1 MTTAI
6 GTTTIT
12 GPDIAADADAV
23 IADTNVELARLAE
36 EFGVRGCGVLPTQG
50 SPSDADSRAAYAAY
64 GRAGLIGMHWPVRFG
79 GRGLDPLVTFAVE
92 EQMGYHWLPMSSY
105 LLSVKTIG
113 NALLQYAGDD
123 MCARFIPGIAS
134 GDLIFCQGFSEPEA
148 GSDLGSLRTVARR
161 DGDRYIVNGRKIW
174 TSSAEVSDWVYLA
187 ARTGTPD
194 SRHRG
199 LSVFLVDITTPGI
212 VVDVHRTLGG
222 GTLGELTL
230 TDVAVPA
237 DQLVGAE
244 NAGWQ
249 ILMGTLDYER
259 VTSEKV
265 GVMLRLLD
273 GLEAVVTDRPGRDT
287 LNRLRGDVHIARE
300 HGRRATMRL
309 AAGADASAES
319 SMAKLSI
326 AVLMQ
331 ELATVAVDL
340 VGPRALVEH
349 GPGAVLDGK
358 LAAFA
363 RAAVATTIAG
373 GVSDIQRKNIS
384 RRRIGAGA

>member
-1 MTTAI
+1 M
-6 GTTTIT
+6 TIT
-12 GPDIAADADAV
+12 AEPTHTGTQT
-23 IADTNVELARLAE
+23 ADTIKRLAE
-36 EFGVRGCGVLPTQG
+36 EFSVLGCGAPPTQG
-50 SPSDADSRAAYAAY
+50 SPSDADSREAYHAY
-64 GRAGLIGMHWPVRFG
+64 GKAGLIGLHWPVRFG
-79 GRGLDPLVTFAVE
+79 GGGQDAMATFATE
-92 EQMGYHWLPMSSY
+92 EQMGYQWLPMSSY

-113 NALLQYAGDD
+113 NALLQYASEE
-123 MCARFIPGIAS
+123 MCAEFVPKIAS
-134 GDLIFCQGFSEPEA
+134 GEMIFCQGFSEPEA
-148 GSDLGSLRTVARR
+148 GTDLGSLRTTARR

-174 TSSAEVSDWVYLA
+174 TSSAEHADWVYLA
-187 ARTGTPD
+187 VRTGSTE

-212 VVDVHRTLGG
+212 IVDVHKTLGG

-237 DQLVGAE
+237 DQVVGE
-244 NAGWQ
+244 IDGGWQ

-273 GLEAVVTDRPGRDT
+273 EIDPLVTDIRGRQT
-287 LNRLRGDVHIARE
+287 LARLRGDAHIARE
-300 HGRRATMRL
+300 HGRRATERL
-309 AAGADASAES
+309 AAGVDASAES

-326 AVLMQ
+326 ALLMQ
-331 ELATVAVDL
+331 ELAATAVDL
-340 VGPRALVEH
+340 VGPRALIES

-384 RRRIGAGA
+384 RRRISA

>member
-1 MTTAI
+1 MTTTVEP
-6 GTTTIT
+6 TTT
-12 GPDIAADADAV
+12 DAATLQTTAREV
-23 IADTNVELARLAE
+23 ARLAAD
-36 EFGVRGCGVLPTQG
+36 FDVRGCGAPAVQG
-50 SPSDADSRAAYAAY
+50 SPSDADSRAAYTAY
-64 GRAGLIGMHWPVRFG
+64 GHAGLIGMHWPVKFG
-79 GRGLDPLVTFAVE
+79 GGGHDPLVTFAVE

-113 NALLQYAGDD
+113 NALLQYAGEA
-123 MCARFIPGIAS
+123 MCAAFIPRIAS
-134 GDLIFCQGFSEPEA
+134 GELIFCQGFSEPEA
-148 GSDLGSLRTVARR
+148 GSDLGSLRTTAVR
-161 DGDRYIVNGRKIW
+161 DGDRFIVNGRKIW
-174 TSSAEVSDWVYLA
+174 TSSAEHADWVYLA
-187 ARTGTPD
+187 VRTGSQE

-199 LSVFLVDITTPGI
+199 LSVFLVDINTPGI
-212 VVDVHRTLGG
+212 VVDVHQTLGG

-237 DQLVGAE
+237 DQVVGE
-244 NAGWQ
+244 IDGGWQ

-273 GLEAVVTDRPGRDT
+273 ELEPVVTDRGGRAT
-287 LNRLRGDVHIARE
+287 LDRIRGDAHIARE
-300 HGRRATMRL
+300 HGRRATERL
-309 AAGADASAES
+309 AAGQDASAES

-326 AVLMQ
+326 ALLMQ
-331 ELATVAVDL
+331 ELAAAAVDL
-340 VGPRALVEH
+340 VGPRALIEH
-349 GPGAVLDGK
+349 GQGAVLGGK

-384 RRRIGAGA
+384 RRRIGARS